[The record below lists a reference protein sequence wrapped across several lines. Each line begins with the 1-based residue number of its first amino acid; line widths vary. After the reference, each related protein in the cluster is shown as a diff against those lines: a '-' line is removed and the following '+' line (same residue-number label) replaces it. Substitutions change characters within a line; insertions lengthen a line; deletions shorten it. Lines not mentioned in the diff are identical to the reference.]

1 MKFETFAG
9 TLLLSLVNLVAVTG
23 TAMAQ
28 DAAAPKGPSL
38 LEMIGMPLGFLMI
51 MYFFIIRPQ
60 QKKAREQ
67 ADLITNLKAGDEV
80 VTSGGIIGKVRTVA
94 EAFVTI
100 EVANNTSIKV
110 LKANVT
116 GLAKSLTSP
125 APAATE
131 KPAKA

>member
-1 MKFETFAG
+1 MKIK
-9 TLLLSLVNLVAVTG
+9 TLASVSLVNFVVLAG

-28 DAAAPKGPSL
+28 AEGAAAPKGPSL

-67 ADLITNLKAGDEV
+67 SDLITNLKAGDEV

-100 EVANNTSIKV
+100 EVANNTAIKV
-110 LKANVT
+110 LKSNVT
-116 GLAKSLTSP
+116 GLTKSLT
-125 APAATE
+125 APAQVVE